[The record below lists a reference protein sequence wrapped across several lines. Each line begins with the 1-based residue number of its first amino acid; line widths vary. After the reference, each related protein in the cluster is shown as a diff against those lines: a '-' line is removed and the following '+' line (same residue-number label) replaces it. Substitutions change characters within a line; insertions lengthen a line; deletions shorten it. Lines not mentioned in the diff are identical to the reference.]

1 MGRITRCNFKEGKS
15 NRKQNSE
22 MERVTEYINPEQSEV
37 LYMTRPRDGECYSIQ
52 NSRMEK
58 DTGYTYYMTSG

>member
-22 MERVTEYINPEQSEV
+22 MERVTGYINPEQSEV
-37 LYMTRPRDGECYSIQ
+37 HDKTLGWRMLQHTKLQDGKRLMI
-52 NSRMEK
+52 
-58 DTGYTYYMTSG
+58 YYMTSG